1 MQTPAVPKDMQTPK
15 DTSQKGIEYFSQNP
29 ETCGEEYGKSCG
41 VVSLANCLRRLLPST
56 LPTPTPL
63 DIIKKCT
70 QLSLFDEEGL
80 PPNNLYVLCDQY
92 KRSISGLTVEY
103 SAGPLTGPKIS
114 LTRGA
119 LMYVNSLELLN
130 AQGGNQVPTSQED
143 SHVVFVEDILSD
155 GTVVVINP
163 DRAKDGSEEGFSE
176 NQWGRMEIPEA
187 SLERV
192 WQSMRRDG
200 TKTTR
205 CAIFLVI

>member
-92 KRSISGLTVEY
+92 QRSISGLTVEY

-130 AQGGNQVPTSQED
+130 AQGSKKVQTSSKD
-143 SHVVFVEDILSD
+143 SHVVLVEAIMKT
-155 GTVVVINP
+155 GAIVVINP
-163 DRAKDGSEEGFSE
+163 DRALNTSRSGFTE
-176 NQWGRMEIPEA
+176 NQWGRMKIPRA
-187 SLERV
+187 SLDRV
-192 WQSMRRDG
+192 WQSGRWDGMRTTG
-200 TKTTR
+200 T
-205 CAIFLVI
+205 AIHWVL